1 MRGSIRNFD
10 TSPLKD
16 FKEFL
21 MSSGMMIYVAGHA
34 NAAGFS
40 IPTSCLDKLT
50 QFANSE
56 LKDYDFNEKYFDV
69 DFVVNSNCSYLEDL
83 IYDLERGSR
92 FYGQGCSE
100 PKVVIEN
107 IIIDTSKI

>member
-1 MRGSIRNFD
+1 LRGSIRNFD

-50 QFANSE
+50 
-56 LKDYDFNEKYFDV
+56 
-69 DFVVNSNCSYLEDL
+69 L
-83 IYDLERGSR
+83 IL
-92 FYGQGCSE
+92 
-100 PKVVIEN
+100 
-107 IIIDTSKI
+107 